1 MSEKK
6 NYWTQAIGT
15 QDALIQF
22 GGVSSEKDVTSSF
35 KVRALDG
42 RHFFTMDQDGQ
53 RKGWTTLVSPGATQI
68 ITGEDLVKGQN
79 AIFVEAENGDIII
92 KATDGNIRL
101 EGDKIELVARE
112 EINMEAH
119 NKIDINSN
127 NVNIDARARMRI
139 RANQFLSIDA
149 PCGMQILSKIIQGVS
164 AATDRPTSYLS
175 TGG

>member
-15 QDALIQF
+15 QDAIIQF

-68 ITGEDLVKGQN
+68 ITGEDLEKGQN
-79 AIFVEAENGDIII
+79 AIFVEAENGDIVI

-101 EGDKIELVARE
+101 EGDRIDLFAKE
-112 EINMEAH
+112 EINMEAC

-127 NVNIDARARMRI
+127 NVNIEARARMRI
-139 RANQFLSIDA
+139 TARQFLLVDA

>member
-79 AIFVEAENGDIII
+79 AIFVEAENGDIVI
-92 KATDGNIRL
+92 KATDGNIRF
-101 EGDKIELVARE
+101 EGDKIDFVARDSFTV
-112 EINMEAH
+112 EAH

-127 NVNIDARARMRI
+127 NVNIEARARMRI
-139 RANQFLSIDA
+139 TARQFLLVDA

>member
-53 RKGWTTLVSPGATQI
+53 RKGWTTLVSPGATQV

-92 KATDGNIRL
+92 KATDRNIRFD
-101 EGDKIELVARE
+101 GDKIEFVARDSLSV
-112 EINMEAH
+112 EAH

-164 AATDRPTSYLS
+164 AATDKPTSYLS

>member
-35 KVRALDG
+35 KVRALDC
-42 RHFFTMDQDGQ
+42 RNFFTIDQDGQ

-68 ITGEDLVKGQN
+68 ITGEDLEKGQN
-79 AIFVEAENGDIII
+79 AIFVEAENGDIVI

-101 EGDKIELVARE
+101 EGDRIDLFAKE
-112 EINMEAH
+112 EINMEAC
-119 NKIDINSN
+119 NKIDLNSN
-127 NVNIDARARMRI
+127 NVNIEARARMRI
-139 RANQFLSIDA
+139 TARQFLLVDA

>member
-68 ITGEDLVKGQN
+68 VTGEDLVKGQN

>member
-6 NYWTQAIGT
+6 NYWTLAIGT

-53 RKGWTTLVSPGATQI
+53 RKGWTTLVSPGATQV
-68 ITGEDLVKGQN
+68 ITGEDLEKGQN

-92 KATDGNIRL
+92 KATDGNIRF
-101 EGDKIELVARE
+101 EGDKIDFVARDSFSV
-112 EINMEAH
+112 EAH

-127 NVNIDARARMRI
+127 NVNIEARARMRI
-139 RANQFLSIDA
+139 TARQFLLEDA

>member
-53 RKGWTTLVSPGATQI
+53 RKGWTTLVSPWATQV
-68 ITGEDLVKGQN
+68 ITGEDLEKGQN

-92 KATDGNIRL
+92 KATDGNIRF
-101 EGDKIELVARE
+101 EGDKIDFVARDSFSV
-112 EINMEAH
+112 EAH

-127 NVNIDARARMRI
+127 NVNIEARARMRI
-139 RANQFLSIDA
+139 TARQFLLVDA

>member
-53 RKGWTTLVSPGATQI
+53 RQGWTTLVSPGATQI

-164 AATDRPTSYLS
+164 AATDKPTSYLS

>member
-68 ITGEDLVKGQN
+68 VTGEDLVKGQN

-92 KATDGNIRL
+92 KATDGNIRF

-139 RANQFLSIDA
+139 RANQFLQVDA

>member
-42 RHFFTMDQDGQ
+42 RHFFTMDQAGQ
-53 RKGWTTLVSPGATQI
+53 RNGWTTLVSPGATQV

-139 RANQFLSIDA
+139 TARQFLLVDA

-164 AATDRPTSYLS
+164 AATDKPTSYLS

>member
-101 EGDKIELVARE
+101 EGDKIELVAKE

-139 RANQFLSIDA
+139 RANQFLQVDA

>member
-68 ITGEDLVKGQN
+68 ITGEDLEKGQN
-79 AIFVEAENGDIII
+79 AIFVEAENGDIVI

-101 EGDKIELVARE
+101 EGDRIDFVARDSFSV
-112 EINMEAH
+112 EAH

-127 NVNIDARARMRI
+127 NVNIEARARMRI
-139 RANQFLSIDA
+139 TARQFLLVDA

>member
-68 ITGEDLVKGQN
+68 VTGEDLVKGQN

-92 KATDGNIRL
+92 KATDGNIRF

-127 NVNIDARARMRI
+127 NVNIDARSTMKITAKRL
-139 RANQFLSIDA
+139 LSIDA
-149 PCGMQILSKIIQGVS
+149 GCGAGHF
-164 AATDRPTSYLS
+164 A
-175 TGG
+175 

>member
-53 RKGWTTLVSPGATQI
+53 RKGWTTLVSPGATQV

-164 AATDRPTSYLS
+164 AATDKPTSYLS

>member
-53 RKGWTTLVSPGATQI
+53 RKGWTTLVSPGATQV

-92 KATDGNIRL
+92 KATDGNIRF
-101 EGDKIELVARE
+101 EGDKIEFVARE
-112 EINMEAH
+112 DINMEACS
-119 NKIDINSN
+119 KIDINSN
-127 NVNIDARARMRI
+127 NVNIEARARMRI
-139 RANQFLSIDA
+139 TARQFLLVDA
-149 PCGMQILSKIIQGVS
+149 PCGMQILSKIIQGVA
-164 AATDRPTSYLS
+164 AATDKPTSYLS

>member
-53 RKGWTTLVSPGATQI
+53 RKGWTTLVSPGATQV
-68 ITGEDLVKGQN
+68 ITGEDLEKGQN

-92 KATDGNIRL
+92 KATDGNIRF
-101 EGDKIELVARE
+101 EGDKIDFVARDSFSV
-112 EINMEAH
+112 EAH

-139 RANQFLSIDA
+139 TARQFLLVDA

-164 AATDRPTSYLS
+164 AATDKPTSYLS

>member
-53 RKGWTTLVSPGATQI
+53 RKGWTTLVSPGATQV

-92 KATDGNIRL
+92 KATDGNIRF
-101 EGDKIELVARE
+101 EGDKIEFVARDSFSV
-112 EINMEAH
+112 EAH

-127 NVNIDARARMRI
+127 NVNIEARARMRI
-139 RANQFLSIDA
+139 TARQFLLVDA

>member
-53 RKGWTTLVSPGATQI
+53 RKGWTTLVSPGATQV

-92 KATDGNIRL
+92 KATDGNIRF
-101 EGDKIELVARE
+101 EGDKIEFVARDSLSV
-112 EINMEAH
+112 EAH

-139 RANQFLSIDA
+139 RANQFLLLDA

-164 AATDRPTSYLS
+164 AATDKPTSYLS

>member
-92 KATDGNIRL
+92 KATDGNIRF
-101 EGDKIELVARE
+101 EGDKIDFVARDSFSV
-112 EINMEAH
+112 EAH

-139 RANQFLSIDA
+139 RANQFLQVDA

>member
-1 MSEKK
+1 MSEKT
-6 NYWTQAIGT
+6 NYWTKKISA
-15 QDALIQF
+15 QDACIIF
-22 GGVSSEKDVTSSF
+22 GGISPEKDVRSSF
-35 KVRALDG
+35 QVKALDG

-53 RKGWTTLVSPGATQI
+53 RKGWTTLVSPGTTQI
-68 ITGEDLVKGQN
+68 KSGLDLKAGQN
-79 AIFVEAENGDIII
+79 AIFVEAENGDIIV
-92 KATDGNIRL
+92 KATDGNIRF
-101 EGDKIELVARE
+101 EGDKIEFVARQ

-139 RANQFLSIDA
+139 RANQFLLIDA

-164 AATDRPTSYLS
+164 AATDRPSSYLS

>member
-68 ITGEDLVKGQN
+68 VTGEDLVKGQN

-127 NVNIDARARMRI
+127 NVNIEARARMRI
-139 RANQFLSIDA
+139 TARQFLLVDA

-164 AATDRPTSYLS
+164 AATDKPTSYLS

>member
-53 RKGWTTLVSPGATQI
+53 RKGWTTLVSPGATQV

-92 KATDGNIRL
+92 KATDGNIRF
-101 EGDKIELVARE
+101 EGDKIDFVARDSFSV
-112 EINMEAH
+112 EAH